1 MAMEIWDLA
10 AADEKVRFSP
20 YCWRIHFALAHKGL
34 SAKTIPWRFTEKDA
48 IAFSGQ
54 GFVPVLRDGDHVVS
68 DSFAIAE
75 YLDTA
80 YPERPLMAG
89 PQAAALTNFVRQWAQ
104 ITLTPIVMRGI
115 MPELFA
121 AVAEQDKAYFRE
133 SREKRFGKKLEE
145 IAAPIEEVRAEMK
158 SALHP
163 LRLALGSAPY
173 LCGNEPGFADYVVM
187 GVFMWARCISR
198 HDLLEQGDSVHAWR
212 ERMLDLYEGLG
223 RRAPCAHG

>member
-10 AADEKVRFSP
+10 AADETVRFSP

-34 SAKTIPWRFTEKDA
+34 SAATHAWRFTDKDA

-54 GFVPVLRDGDHVVS
+54 GFVPVLSDGDHVVS

-75 YLDTA
+75 YLDAA
-80 YPERPLMAG
+80 YPDRPLMAG
-89 PQAAALTNFVRQWAQ
+89 AQAAALTGFVRQWAQ

-121 AVAEQDKAYFRE
+121 AVAEKDKAYFRE

-145 IAAPIEEVRAEMK
+145 VAAPLEIVRAEMK

-163 LRLALGSAPY
+163 LRLTLGSAPY
-173 LCGNEPGFADYVVM
+173 LCGAEPGFADYVVM
-187 GVFMWARCISR
+187 GVFMWVRCISR
-198 HDLLEQGDSVHAWR
+198 HDLLETEDVVYAWR
-212 ERMLDLYEGLG
+212 ERMLDLYDGLG
-223 RRAPCAHG
+223 RRAPRAHG